1 MTGVDPPV
9 VLDVSFQLS
18 FAAITGLVYLTPA
31 FQTHGAEL
39 LRRWGVEAGEGGV
52 GSFLLEST
60 SVTAGAVAATLPL
73 IALHFGRVSAV
84 GLVSNLLLV
93 PAFPLILVSS
103 ALTAAAGVVWQ
114 PLGEATGWFA
124 WAMLSYMIEV
134 AQAFADVPIASFQI
148 DGFGRWHAASAY
160 IGLAAVAWWLNR
172 RRPAVAAYELPKPA
186 FRPFRVR
193 PAWLL
198 AGCLAIATVVAWWV
212 VLDGGSDA
220 RLTVSILD

>member
-18 FAAITGLVYLTPA
+18 FAAIAGLVYLTPA
-31 FQTHGAEL
+31 LQTRGAEL
-39 LRRWGVEAGEGGV
+39 LRRWGVEAGGG
-52 GSFLLEST
+52 GASSFLLEST

-84 GLVSNLLLV
+84 GLVSNLVLV

-103 ALTAAAGVVWQ
+103 ALTAAAGVVWA

-134 AQAFADVPIASFQI
+134 ARAFAAVPLASFEI
-148 DGFGRWHAASAY
+148 DGFGRWHAAAAY
-160 IGLAAVAWWLNR
+160 VALAALTWWLS
-172 RRPAVAAYELPKPA
+172 RRPPTPVDEH
-186 FRPFRVR
+186 
-193 PAWLL
+193 
-198 AGCLAIATVVAWWV
+198 
-212 VLDGGSDA
+212 
-220 RLTVSILD
+220 

>member
-1 MTGVDPPV
+1 

-18 FAAITGLVYLTPA
+18 FAAIAGLVYLTPA
-31 FQTHGAEL
+31 LQTHGAEL
-39 LRRWGVEAGEGGV
+39 LRRWGVEAGEGGAS
-52 GSFLLEST
+52 SFLLESA

-134 AQAFADVPIASFQI
+134 AQAFAAIPLASFEI
-148 DGFGRWHAASAY
+148 DGFGRWHAAAAY
-160 IGLAAVAWWLNR
+160 IALTAAAWWLNR
-172 RRPAVAAYELPKPA
+172 RRPAAAEAYEPAQPA

-193 PAWLL
+193 PAWVL
-198 AGCLAIATVVAWWV
+198 AGCLAIATAVA
-212 VLDGGSDA
+212 
-220 RLTVSILD
+220 